1 MCFIADDFNK
11 HKVKCNC
18 PFACESVDYMA
29 TISYAQY
36 PSDIDARQV
45 SIKELSNEG
54 KAVTEEAINN
64 KTIELRFAVSVI
76 ILGPGNISF

>member
-1 MCFIADDFNK
+1 
-11 HKVKCNC
+11 
-18 PFACESVDYMA
+18 MA

-64 KTIELRFAVSVI
+64 KTIELRFVVSVI
-76 ILGPGNISF
+76 ILGPGNICF